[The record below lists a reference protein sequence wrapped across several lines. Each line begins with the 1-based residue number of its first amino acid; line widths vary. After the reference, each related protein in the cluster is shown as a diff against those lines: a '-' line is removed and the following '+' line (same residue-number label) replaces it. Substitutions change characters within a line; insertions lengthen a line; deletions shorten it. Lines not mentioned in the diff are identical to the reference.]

1 MINLFVNA
9 FFFTIVSLEVSLLMW
24 DPLVCLGGNKG
35 MTFPWCWHYVWCIY
49 KYTTM
54 EYVFEE
60 VEQQEFCG
68 KCHLTMFFT

>member
-35 MTFPWCWHYVWCIY
+35 MTFP
-49 KYTTM
+49 
-54 EYVFEE
+54 
-60 VEQQEFCG
+60 
-68 KCHLTMFFT
+68 

>member
-35 MTFPWCWHYVWCIY
+35 MTFPWC
-49 KYTTM
+49 
-54 EYVFEE
+54 
-60 VEQQEFCG
+60 
-68 KCHLTMFFT
+68 